1 MKFRLLCFGS
11 HLLVSSIIALFSVF
25 LVFWLWYP
33 SPLDKA
39 LGVANIFLLLLCIDV
54 IVGPLLTLMVAK
66 QGKRTLKMD
75 LLTIGVIQLAALI
88 YGLNI
93 VAQGRPV
100 WVVYDSGRFEVVQ
113 AYEAVID
120 PTEISASTF
129 NLGLKGPVWV
139 SVSDSIPESVGTE
152 EAYYQAKFLQ
162 SYNDVIAAKVA
173 EGVLPLAVLKRFNDP
188 AKVDSIL
195 RLYPDANGFVPVAAR
210 EKSLSVLIGKRSG
223 YPLAIVD
230 LSPW

>member
-11 HLLVSSIIALFSVF
+11 HLLVSFIVALVSIF

-66 QGKRTLKMD
+66 QGKRTLKID

-100 WVVYDSGRFEVVQ
+100 WIVYDSGRFEVVQ

-120 PTEISASTF
+120 PTEKSASIF
-129 NLGLKGPVWV
+129 HLGLMGPVWGA
-139 SVSDSIPESVGTE
+139 VSDSIPKSVGKG
-152 EAYYQAKFLQ
+152 EAYYQAEFLQ
-162 SYNDVIAAKVA
+162 DYNDAIAAKVG
-173 EGVLPLAVLKRFNDP
+173 EGVLPLAVLNRFNDLER
-188 AKVDSIL
+188 VDSIL

-210 EKSLSVLIGKRSG
+210 EKSLSVLISKRSG